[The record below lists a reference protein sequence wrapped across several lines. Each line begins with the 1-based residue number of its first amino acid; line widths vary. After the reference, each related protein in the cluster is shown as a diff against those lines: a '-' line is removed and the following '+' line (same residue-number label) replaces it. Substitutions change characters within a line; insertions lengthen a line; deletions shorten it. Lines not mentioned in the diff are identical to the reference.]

1 MTSDASVPPLTTPS
15 FRLFAS
21 AVASASVLL
30 VRSGTVTFSSSLL
43 LEETTSVLLEDDE
56 ELEEACEVFTLP
68 SGGYLIVEG

>member
-21 AVASASVLL
+21 AVAFASVLL

-43 LEETTSVLLEDDE
+43 LEETTSVLLEDDA
-56 ELEEACEVFTLP
+56 ELEEAAVGPFPPTMPAACA
-68 SGGYLIVEG
+68 IK